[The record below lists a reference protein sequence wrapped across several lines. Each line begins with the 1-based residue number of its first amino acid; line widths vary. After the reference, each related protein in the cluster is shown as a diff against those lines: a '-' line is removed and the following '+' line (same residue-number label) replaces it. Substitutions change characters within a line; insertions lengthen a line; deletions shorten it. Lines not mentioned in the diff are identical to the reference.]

1 MSKIARI
8 AVNNMMKMNTKPVK
22 YTNKG
27 FAGNKPT
34 KKEDT
39 PSDLVF
45 KYTMMIKELRKKGEE

>member
-1 MSKIARI
+1 
-8 AVNNMMKMNTKPVK
+8 MKMNTKPVK

-39 PSDLVF
+39 PSDLVY